1 MITTARKAT
10 RAPRGRGAR
19 AFTLV
24 EFMIGSALGSMV
36 LLATLTAFIFFCRG
50 GVSMSHYADME
61 RQSRVTLQTF
71 SQDSRQASGV
81 VWVDENTLRL
91 TLNGTSVTYSYRPET
106 NDFVRTANETTL
118 VLASGI
124 ESFQFK
130 AYDLGGTSISLS
142 TAAERTAAVA
152 STNMVQVNIALRR
165 NPASTANASAQ
176 TVSARYI
183 LRNKRTV

>member
-1 MITTARKAT
+1 MTYGY
-10 RAPRGRGAR
+10 RA
-19 AFTLV
+19 
-24 EFMIGSALGSMV
+24 
-36 LLATLTAFIFFCRG
+36 
-50 GVSMSHYADME
+50 
-61 RQSRVTLQTF
+61 QTK
-71 SQDSRQASGV
+71 
-81 VWVDENTLRL
+81 
-91 TLNGTSVTYSYRPET
+91 
-106 NDFVRTANETTL
+106 DFVRTANETTL

-130 AYDLGGTSISLS
+130 AYDLGGTSVSLS